1 MRGYAVKNAHE
12 TPGINNRNKGD
23 AKSLR
28 LQSISNDTKEVIR
41 VNTKQSKEMVAMIL
55 AGGQGARLRELTKVI
70 CKPAIP
76 FAGKYRIIDFAL
88 SNCMHSGVDT
98 VGVLTQYKPM
108 SLHTHIGVGVPW
120 DLDRIFGG
128 VYMLSPYQTEKGANW
143 YEGTANAIFENI
155 EFIDY
160 YNPEYLLILSGDH
173 IYKMDYSKMLDFHKE
188 NEADATIAV
197 IEVPEADVS
206 RFGIMSTNVDGT
218 IYEFTEKPKE
228 SESKLAS
235 MGVYI
240 FSWSNLRKMLMEDS
254 EDEKSDHDFGKNI
267 IPKMLGQGE
276 KLVAFPFSGY
286 WKDVGTIDSYW
297 EANLDLIDDF
307 STLNLYEDKWRIFSK
322 STVNPPQYIG
332 SEARIVNS
340 IVSDGCVIL
349 GDVHNS
355 VLFPNV
361 TVGKNS
367 KVMNSVVMATTTIE
381 ENVIIDKAVIGNDCY
396 IRKNTVVSGE
406 TEVALVGPG
415 RDVKTNILG

>member
-1 MRGYAVKNAHE
+1 
-12 TPGINNRNKGD
+12 
-23 AKSLR
+23 
-28 LQSISNDTKEVIR
+28 

-55 AGGQGARLRELTKVI
+55 AGGQGARLRELTKDI

-160 YNPEYLLILSGDH
+160 YSPEYLLILSGDH
-173 IYKMDYSKMLDFHKE
+173 IYKMDYAKMLDFHKE
-188 NEADATIAV
+188 NKADATIAV

-206 RFGIMSTNVDGT
+206 RFGIMSTNEDGT

-228 SESKLAS
+228 SESRLAS

-240 FSWSNLRKMLMEDS
+240 FSWSKLRKMLMDDS
-254 EDEKSDHDFGKNI
+254 EDIKSDHDFGKNI
-267 IPKMLGQGE
+267 IPKMLAHRD

-297 EANLDLIDDF
+297 EANLDLIKDF

-367 KVMNSVVMATTTIE
+367 KVMNSVVMANTTIE
-381 ENVIIDKAVIGNDCY
+381 ENVIIDKAVIGNDCT

-406 TEVALVGPG
+406 AEVALVGPG
-415 RDVKTNILG
+415 RDIKTNILG

>member
-1 MRGYAVKNAHE
+1 M
-12 TPGINNRNKGD
+12 
-23 AKSLR
+23 
-28 LQSISNDTKEVIR
+28 
-41 VNTKQSKEMVAMIL
+41 NTKQSKEMVAMIL
-55 AGGQGARLRELTKVI
+55 AGGQGARLRELTKDI

-206 RFGIMSTNVDGT
+206 RFGIMSTNEDGT
-218 IYEFTEKPKE
+218 IYEFTEKPKQ
-228 SESKLAS
+228 SESRLAS

-240 FSWSNLRKMLMEDS
+240 FSWSKLRKMLMDDS
-254 EDEKSDHDFGKNI
+254 EDIISDHDFGKNI
-267 IPKMLGQGE
+267 IPKMLGQRD

-297 EANLDLIDDF
+297 EANLDLIKDF

-367 KVMNSVVMATTTIE
+367 KVMNSVVMANTTIE
-381 ENVIIDKAVIGNDCY
+381 ENVIIDKAVIGNDCN

-415 RDVKTNILG
+415 RDIKTNILG

>member
-1 MRGYAVKNAHE
+1 LFNHYL
-12 TPGINNRNKGD
+12 NNYFKIH
-23 AKSLR
+23 
-28 LQSISNDTKEVIR
+28 SISTKEVIR

-55 AGGQGARLRELTKVI
+55 AGGQGARLRELTKDI

-160 YNPEYLLILSGDH
+160 YSPEYLLILSGDH
-173 IYKMDYSKMLDFHKE
+173 IYKMDYAKMLDFHKE
-188 NEADATIAV
+188 NKADATIAV

-206 RFGIMSTNVDGT
+206 RFGIMSTNEDGT

-228 SESKLAS
+228 SESRLAS

-240 FSWSNLRKMLMEDS
+240 FSWSKLRKMLMDDS
-254 EDEKSDHDFGKNI
+254 EDIKSDHDFGKNI
-267 IPKMLGQGE
+267 IPKMLGQRD

-297 EANLDLIDDF
+297 EANLDLIKDY

-322 STVNPPQYIG
+322 STVNPPQYVG
-332 SEARIVNS
+332 SEARIMNS

-367 KVMNSVVMATTTIE
+367 KVMNSVVMANTTIE
-381 ENVIIDKAVIGNDCY
+381 ENVIIDKAVIGNDCN

-406 TEVALVGPG
+406 SEVALVGPG

>member
-1 MRGYAVKNAHE
+1 
-12 TPGINNRNKGD
+12 
-23 AKSLR
+23 
-28 LQSISNDTKEVIR
+28 

-55 AGGQGARLRELTKVI
+55 AGGQGARLRELTKDI

-160 YNPEYLLILSGDH
+160 YNPGYLLILSGDH

-188 NEADATIAV
+188 NKADATIAV

-206 RFGIMSTNVDGT
+206 RFGIMSTNEDGT

-228 SESKLAS
+228 SESRLAS

-240 FSWSNLRKMLMEDS
+240 FSWSKLRKMLMDDS
-254 EDEKSDHDFGKNI
+254 EDIKSDHDFGKNI
-267 IPKMLGQGE
+267 IPKMLRQRD

-297 EANLDLIDDF
+297 EANLDLIKDF

-367 KVMNSVVMATTTIE
+367 KVMNSVVMANTTIE
-381 ENVIIDKAVIGNDCY
+381 ENVIIDKAVIGNDCN

-406 TEVALVGPG
+406 AEVALVGPG
-415 RDVKTNILG
+415 RDIKTNILG

>member
-1 MRGYAVKNAHE
+1 
-12 TPGINNRNKGD
+12 
-23 AKSLR
+23 
-28 LQSISNDTKEVIR
+28 

-55 AGGQGARLRELTKVI
+55 AGGQGARLRELTKDI

-206 RFGIMSTNVDGT
+206 RFGIMSTNEDGT

-228 SESKLAS
+228 SESRLAS

-240 FSWSNLRKMLMEDS
+240 FSWSKLRKMLMDDS
-254 EDEKSDHDFGKNI
+254 EDIKSDHDFGKNI
-267 IPKMLGQGE
+267 IPKMLGQRD

-297 EANLDLIDDF
+297 EANLDLIKDY

-322 STVNPPQYIG
+322 STVNPPQYVG
-332 SEARIVNS
+332 SEARIMNS

-367 KVMNSVVMATTTIE
+367 KVMNSVVMANTTIE
-381 ENVIIDKAVIGNDCY
+381 ENVIIDKAVIGNDCN

-406 TEVALVGPG
+406 SEVALVGPG

>member
-1 MRGYAVKNAHE
+1 M
-12 TPGINNRNKGD
+12 
-23 AKSLR
+23 
-28 LQSISNDTKEVIR
+28 
-41 VNTKQSKEMVAMIL
+41 NTKQSKEMVAMIL
-55 AGGQGARLRELTKVI
+55 AGGQGARLRELTKDI

-188 NEADATIAV
+188 NKADATIAV

-206 RFGIMSTNVDGT
+206 RFGIMSTNEDGT

-297 EANLDLIDDF
+297 EANLDLINDF

-332 SEARIVNS
+332 SGARIVNS

-355 VLFPNV
+355 VIFPNV

-367 KVMNSVVMATTTIE
+367 KVMNSVVMANTTIE
-381 ENVIIDKAVIGNDCY
+381 ENVIIDKAVIGNDCN

-406 TEVALVGPG
+406 AEVALVGPG
-415 RDVKTNILG
+415 RDIKTNILG

>member
-1 MRGYAVKNAHE
+1 
-12 TPGINNRNKGD
+12 
-23 AKSLR
+23 
-28 LQSISNDTKEVIR
+28 
-41 VNTKQSKEMVAMIL
+41 MVAMIL

>member
-1 MRGYAVKNAHE
+1 MVFFNLYSNYYFKIH
-12 TPGINNRNKGD
+12 
-23 AKSLR
+23 LH
-28 LQSISNDTKEVIR
+28 LISTKEVIR

-55 AGGQGARLRELTKVI
+55 AGGQGARLRELTKDI

-173 IYKMDYSKMLDFHKE
+173 IYKMDYAKMLDFHKE
-188 NEADATIAV
+188 NKADATIAV

-206 RFGIMSTNVDGT
+206 RFGIMSTNEDGT

-228 SESKLAS
+228 SESRLAS

-240 FSWSNLRKMLMEDS
+240 FSWSKLRKMLMDDS
-254 EDEKSDHDFGKNI
+254 EDIKSDHDFGKNI
-267 IPKMLGQGE
+267 IPKMLAHRD

-297 EANLDLIDDF
+297 EANLDLIKDY

-367 KVMNSVVMATTTIE
+367 KVMNSVVMANTTIE
-381 ENVIIDKAVIGNDCY
+381 ENVIIDKAVIGNDCT

-406 TEVALVGPG
+406 AEVALVGPG
-415 RDVKTNILG
+415 RDIKTNILG

>member
-1 MRGYAVKNAHE
+1 LFNHYL
-12 TPGINNRNKGD
+12 NNYFKIH
-23 AKSLR
+23 
-28 LQSISNDTKEVIR
+28 SISTKEVIR

-55 AGGQGARLRELTKVI
+55 AGGQGARLRELTKDI

-160 YNPEYLLILSGDH
+160 YSPEYLLILSGDH
-173 IYKMDYSKMLDFHKE
+173 IYKMDYAKMLDFHKE
-188 NEADATIAV
+188 NKADATIAV

-206 RFGIMSTNVDGT
+206 RFGIMSTNEDGT

-228 SESKLAS
+228 SESRLAS

-240 FSWSNLRKMLMEDS
+240 FSWSKLRKMLMDDS
-254 EDEKSDHDFGKNI
+254 EDIKSDHDFGKNI
-267 IPKMLGQGE
+267 IPKMLAHRD

-297 EANLDLIDDF
+297 EANLDLIKDF

-367 KVMNSVVMATTTIE
+367 KVMNSVVMANTTIE
-381 ENVIIDKAVIGNDCY
+381 ENVIIDKAVIGNDCT

-406 TEVALVGPG
+406 AEVALVGPG
-415 RDVKTNILG
+415 RDIKTNILG

>member
-1 MRGYAVKNAHE
+1 MFNHYLNNYFK
-12 TPGINNRNKGD
+12 IN
-23 AKSLR
+23 
-28 LQSISNDTKEVIR
+28 SISTKEVIR

-55 AGGQGARLRELTKVI
+55 AGGQGARLRELTKDI

-173 IYKMDYSKMLDFHKE
+173 IYKMDYAKMLDFHKE
-188 NEADATIAV
+188 NKADATIAV

-206 RFGIMSTNVDGT
+206 RFGIMSTNEDGT

-228 SESKLAS
+228 SESRLAS

-240 FSWSNLRKMLMEDS
+240 FSWIKLRKMLMDDS
-254 EDEKSDHDFGKNI
+254 EDIKSDHDFGKNI
-267 IPKMLGQGE
+267 IPKMLANRD

-297 EANLDLIDDF
+297 EANLDLIKDF

-367 KVMNSVVMATTTIE
+367 KVMNSVVMANTTIE
-381 ENVIIDKAVIGNDCY
+381 ENVIIDKAVIGNDCT

-406 TEVALVGPG
+406 DEVALVGPG
-415 RDVKTNILG
+415 RDIKTNILG

>member
-1 MRGYAVKNAHE
+1 M
-12 TPGINNRNKGD
+12 
-23 AKSLR
+23 
-28 LQSISNDTKEVIR
+28 
-41 VNTKQSKEMVAMIL
+41 NTKQSKEMVAMIL
-55 AGGQGARLRELTKVI
+55 AGGQGARLRELTKDI

-188 NEADATIAV
+188 NKADATIAV

-206 RFGIMSTNVDGT
+206 RFGIMSTNEDGT

-228 SESKLAS
+228 SESRLAS

-240 FSWSNLRKMLMEDS
+240 FSWSKLRKMLMDDS
-254 EDEKSDHDFGKNI
+254 EDIKSDHDFGKNI
-267 IPKMLGQGE
+267 IPKMLRQGD

-297 EANLDLIDDF
+297 EANLDLIKDF

-355 VLFPNV
+355 VIFPNV

-367 KVMNSVVMATTTIE
+367 KVMNSVVMANTTIE
-381 ENVIIDKAVIGNDCY
+381 ENVIIDKAVIGNDCT

-406 TEVALVGPG
+406 AEVALVGPG
-415 RDVKTNILG
+415 RDIKTNILG

>member
-1 MRGYAVKNAHE
+1 M
-12 TPGINNRNKGD
+12 
-23 AKSLR
+23 
-28 LQSISNDTKEVIR
+28 
-41 VNTKQSKEMVAMIL
+41 NTKQSKEMVAMIL
-55 AGGQGARLRELTKVI
+55 AGGQGARLRELTKDI

-197 IEVPEADVS
+197 IEVPDADVS
-206 RFGIMSTNVDGT
+206 RFGIMSTNKDGT

-240 FSWSNLRKMLMEDS
+240 FSWSNLKKMLIEDS

-267 IPKMLGQGE
+267 IPKMLGQGD

-297 EANLDLIDDF
+297 EANLDLIKDF
-307 STLNLYEDKWRIFSK
+307 PTLNLYEDKWRIFSK

-332 SEARIVNS
+332 SGARIVNS

-415 RDVKTNILG
+415 RDVKTNILE

>member
-1 MRGYAVKNAHE
+1 
-12 TPGINNRNKGD
+12 
-23 AKSLR
+23 
-28 LQSISNDTKEVIR
+28 

-55 AGGQGARLRELTKVI
+55 AGGQGARLRELTKDI

-188 NEADATIAV
+188 NKADATIAV

-206 RFGIMSTNVDGT
+206 RFGIMSTNEDGT

-297 EANLDLIDDF
+297 EANLDLINDF

-332 SEARIVNS
+332 SGARIVNS

-355 VLFPNV
+355 VIFPNV

-367 KVMNSVVMATTTIE
+367 KVMNSVVMANTTIE
-381 ENVIIDKAVIGNDCY
+381 ENVIIDKAVIGNDCN

-406 TEVALVGPG
+406 AEVALVGPG
-415 RDVKTNILG
+415 RDIKTNILG

>member
-1 MRGYAVKNAHE
+1 M
-12 TPGINNRNKGD
+12 
-23 AKSLR
+23 
-28 LQSISNDTKEVIR
+28 
-41 VNTKQSKEMVAMIL
+41 NTKQSKEMVAMIL
-55 AGGQGARLRELTKVI
+55 AGGQGARLRELTKDI

-188 NEADATIAV
+188 NKADATIAV

-206 RFGIMSTNVDGT
+206 RFGIMSTNEDGT

-228 SESKLAS
+228 SESRLAS

-297 EANLDLIDDF
+297 EANLDLINDF

-332 SEARIVNS
+332 SGARIVNS

-355 VLFPNV
+355 VIFPNV

-367 KVMNSVVMATTTIE
+367 KVMNSVVMANTTIE
-381 ENVIIDKAVIGNDCY
+381 ENVIIDKAVIGNDCN

-406 TEVALVGPG
+406 AEVALVGPG
-415 RDVKTNILG
+415 RDIKTNILG

>member
-1 MRGYAVKNAHE
+1 
-12 TPGINNRNKGD
+12 
-23 AKSLR
+23 
-28 LQSISNDTKEVIR
+28 

-55 AGGQGARLRELTKVI
+55 AGGQGARLRELTKDI

-160 YNPEYLLILSGDH
+160 YNPGYLLILSGDH

-188 NEADATIAV
+188 NKADATIAV

-206 RFGIMSTNVDGT
+206 RFGIMSTNEDGT

-228 SESKLAS
+228 SESRLAS

-240 FSWSNLRKMLMEDS
+240 FSWSKLRKMLMDDS
-254 EDEKSDHDFGKNI
+254 EDIKSDHDFGKNI
-267 IPKMLGQGE
+267 IPKMLRQRDN
-276 KLVAFPFSGY
+276 LVAFPFSGY

-297 EANLDLIDDF
+297 EANLDLIKDF

-367 KVMNSVVMATTTIE
+367 KVMNSVVMANTTIE
-381 ENVIIDKAVIGNDCY
+381 ENVIIDKAVIGNDCN

-406 TEVALVGPG
+406 AEVALVGPG
-415 RDVKTNILG
+415 RDIKTNILG

>member
-1 MRGYAVKNAHE
+1 
-12 TPGINNRNKGD
+12 
-23 AKSLR
+23 
-28 LQSISNDTKEVIR
+28 

-55 AGGQGARLRELTKVI
+55 AGGQGARLRELTKDI

-188 NEADATIAV
+188 NKADATIAV

-206 RFGIMSTNVDGT
+206 RFGIMSTNEDGT

-228 SESKLAS
+228 SESRLAS

-297 EANLDLIDDF
+297 EANLDLINDF

-332 SEARIVNS
+332 SGARIVNS

-355 VLFPNV
+355 VIFPNV

-367 KVMNSVVMATTTIE
+367 KVMNSVVMANTTIE
-381 ENVIIDKAVIGNDCY
+381 ENVIIDKAVIGNDCN

-406 TEVALVGPG
+406 AEVALVGPG
-415 RDVKTNILG
+415 RDIKTNILG